1 MFVDSGEG
9 AFYQEDFT
17 VGMRVYEEDYD
28 GNIKSGIVERLF
40 WRENDA
46 FHDNE
51 DWACILWDDGT
62 KSDELTD
69 FLKASAEEFQASSEG
84 GE

>member
-9 AFYQEDFT
+9 ALYQEDFT

-28 GNIKSGIVERLF
+28 GSIKSGIVERLF

-46 FHDNE
+46 FHDTE
-51 DWACILWDDGT
+51 DWAHILWDDGT

-69 FLKASAEEFQASSEG
+69 VLKASAQELKG
-84 GE
+84 GA